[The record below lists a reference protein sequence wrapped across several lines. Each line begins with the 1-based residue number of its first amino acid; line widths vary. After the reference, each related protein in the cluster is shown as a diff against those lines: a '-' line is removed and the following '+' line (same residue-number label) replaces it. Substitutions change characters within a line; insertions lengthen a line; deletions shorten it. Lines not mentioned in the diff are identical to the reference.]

1 MDLSLF
7 ITHEGMDKIQR
18 RIQYLMNEERP
29 EVIQTLMIA
38 REFGDLSENA
48 EYKAAREK
56 QRQIDTEI
64 DHLRRRAAYL
74 KVVDI
79 SVVPKDKIRF
89 GSICHTQDFSTGEEI
104 CYQVVGVDELNF
116 FDKEGI
122 QPVSVLSPIGKALLG
137 KQPGEFALVKAP
149 MGERQLRIM
158 EIL

>member
-7 ITHEGMDKIQR
+7 ITNEGMDKIQR
-18 RIQYLMNEERP
+18 RIQYLMAEERP
-29 EVIQTLMIA
+29 EVIKALMIA

-56 QRQIDTEI
+56 QRQIDHEI
-64 DHLRRRAAYL
+64 DHLRRRAAHL

-79 SVVPKDKIRF
+79 SAIPRDKVRF
-89 GSICHTQDFSTGEEI
+89 GSICHTQDQDTGEEI

-116 FDKEGI
+116 YDREGV

-137 KQPGEFALVKAP
+137 KQTGEMALVKAP
-149 MGERQLRIM
+149 MGERQLRVV